1 MSSLDNSIR
10 QINPIHAAILMV
22 LAQFTGWCA
31 PETAAQQPLRSAV
44 HDGEKKHAVRRERHS
59 RSV

>member
-31 PETAAQQPLRSAV
+31 AGDRRPASTPLGGPRRGKEAC
-44 HDGEKKHAVRRERHS
+44 VRRERYS